1 MGLCV
6 LIQGIVLIVI
16 GVVYISRPGVFQQ
29 VLFKSVE
36 LEQRLL
42 TPDQNEVYMWVLGAI
57 SIMIGVVL
65 VNGGRFPNW
74 LQ

>member
-1 MGLCV
+1 MGLRV

-16 GVVYISRPGVFQQ
+16 GMVYIGRPGVFQQ

-42 TPDQNEVYMWVLGAI
+42 TPDQNEIYMWVLGAV

-65 VNGGRFPNW
+65 LNGGKFPNW
-74 LQ
+74 LM